1 MEEGVE
7 REPTSCHKIACPSCF
22 IWLCECVCVCLF
34 VRGFC
39 CFYFARVYSA
49 ECYLINSIFPPL
61 AVVFKSFCFFSFQQL
76 TGTFLWLSCPCFC
89 YGGRGITR
97 TSEIENQANQCLKF
111 SFFPPKK
118 EKKSL
123 ALTIELAFIVDV
135 LGSVFFFL

>member
-1 MEEGVE
+1 MSTSIVLTATVCYVLQSFCLA
-7 REPTSCHKIACPSCF
+7 RSWTLLLLLPPTCP
-22 IWLCECVCVCLF
+22 
-34 VRGFC
+34 
-39 CFYFARVYSA
+39 
-49 ECYLINSIFPPL
+49 IFPPL

-135 LGSVFFFL
+135 LGSVFFFYSYSYSCSGSCIQ